1 MIMKIF
7 FISLSILTIYKRE
20 REKQR
25 EKEKER
31 MGDATIGTFLEFGE

>member
-1 MIMKIF
+1 MKIF